1 MYSCC
6 IIEDQPPAQRIL
18 RSYIADVETLQLKGT
33 YANPIKALEY
43 FSSELVDILYLDIH
57 LPKIS
62 GLHFLKK
69 LEVRPKVILT
79 TAFADYALESY
90 ELDVIDYLLKPFA
103 FERFAQATHRAIDQ
117 INLERASPI
126 KEGEDSDHRIFIKV
140 GTEYIQ
146 VDINDIQFIS
156 AEGDYTMIHTTSGRY
171 LVSYSLKYWI
181 DRLPAQKF
189 SQVHKSYIVQI
200 SHIVK
205 VAGNQIHLGDKQ
217 IPIGRTYKE
226 SFSIKFLNK

>member
-18 RSYIADVETLQLKGT
+18 QSYVGDLEMLHLKGT
-33 YANPIKALEY
+33 FANPIKALEY
-43 FSSELVDILYLDIH
+43 LSSERVDILYLDIH

-90 ELDVIDYLLKPFA
+90 ELEVIDYLLKPFA

-117 INLERASPI
+117 INLERAMPR
-126 KEGEDSDHRIFIKV
+126 EEREESDQRIFIKV

-146 VDINDIQFIS
+146 IDINDIQFIS
-156 AEGDYTMIHTTSGRY
+156 AEGDYTMIHTTSGRH

-181 DRLPAQKF
+181 DKLPPNKF

-200 SHIVK
+200 PHIIK
-205 VAGNQIHLGDKQ
+205 VASNQIHLGDKV

-226 SFSIKFLNK
+226 SFSQKFLNK